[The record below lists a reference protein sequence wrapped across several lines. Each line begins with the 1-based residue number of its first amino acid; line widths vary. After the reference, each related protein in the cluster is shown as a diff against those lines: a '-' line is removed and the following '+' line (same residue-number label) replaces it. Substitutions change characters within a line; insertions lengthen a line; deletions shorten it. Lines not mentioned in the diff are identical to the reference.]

1 MNTQN
6 PTRSAKNTVI
16 IVDTREQLPLEFS
29 QPSVR
34 GTLTSGDYSLVGAE
48 NLFAIERKSITDLTN
63 CCCGE
68 NRQRFERELMRLRGY
83 RFSRLLV
90 IGEPQDIAEHRYVSR
105 IHPNA
110 VLASLAV
117 WEIRYIPV
125 VWAVSPS
132 NAAGLIETWAE
143 WFSREITREAEAI
156 ARPTRQV
163 NFENLRAALAANSK
177 QKGN

>member
-117 WEIRYIPV
+117 WEIRFLPIS
-125 VWAVSPS
+125 WAATPAS
-132 NAAGLIETWAE
+132 AARQIESWAG
-143 WFSREITREAEAI
+143 WFAREVMKEA
-156 ARPTRQV
+156 
-163 NFENLRAALAANSK
+163 AALQAAETSVLK
-177 QKGN
+177 KGTL